1 MEITSALQSIELF
14 NGLTTEQI
22 KALIGVGKLQIFHKG
37 DVILKQGEQSTEI
50 HIVLEGM
57 VEVVSDLS
65 EHASSL
71 VILGAGQSFGEM
83 ALLDAGPR
91 SASIRCL
98 SPEAKIFTF
107 TRKALL
113 SFWEQQCEVGY
124 RMMTNIARDVAF
136 KLRVRNLTCVTQEEA
151 MR

>member
-1 MEITSALQSIELF
+1 MEITAALQSVELF

-22 KALIGVGKLQIFHKG
+22 ESLIKIGKLQIFHQG
-37 DVILKQGEQSTEI
+37 DVILKQGDQSTEI
-50 HIVLEGM
+50 HIILEGM
-57 VEVVSDLS
+57 VEVVSSLTES
-65 EHASSL
+65 ASSL

-98 SPEAKIFTF
+98 SLEAKIFTF
-107 TRKALL
+107 TRESLL
-113 SFWEQQCEVGY
+113 SLWEQECEVGY

-151 MR
+151 LR